1 MKKRTFII
9 SILIFFIALITLYL
23 CVIPA
28 IFSNE
33 KFVNNLLSSMKIKVE
48 SPELRTYLV
57 PKISLNVKK
66 IEIENALEVKN
77 LDTEISFKVKKIIV
91 NRLLAEYV
99 FADVDKLSTLFPAS
113 KGESKKSKIQLDLY
127 DSILGL
133 KESKIL
139 YSLDKNT
146 KFQISSSAFVDN
158 TRKEFRPVHFDIDA
172 KIIKPNKTL
181 SVGIKDKNKVYIQ
194 NKSLNIKDCVFDINK
209 SHVVINAY
217 ASRKKG
223 INLNL
228 SSKNFRIEDV
238 YDIVDSNLIVA
249 NGHEML
255 AFFKDMSGNF
265 DFDLNMTKKDMSG
278 KVRLNKFSTKIIPVN
293 NLPLTLTKG
302 EAVIGKRDIYLKNI
316 EGFYGKNPDNK
327 LTSEG
332 EIKDYTKSCASNIV
346 IKTAVN
352 DEFTKDY
359 LSPIAG
365 IPLKVVGKAGTRIIV
380 RTLYDN
386 IDIEW
391 ASRLAKGSDILVD
404 GASLTP
410 VGYDRAVNSLMHFKN
425 NILDIEKIDYFIAE
439 TINKD
444 SKIKP
449 ILSLHGKV
457 DCNESVPVV
466 RIFGFNI
473 PRPLPSEFLNLFA
486 GQKMFKGGTFYGD
499 ITYLNFH
506 DLPKI
511 KGNIHAEKIRIPS
524 QKIFI
529 KEGKFFTDKE
539 TIHAVANGRFKRS
552 NFEFTG
558 DVLNEMRLPIVIKN
572 VEFSLDKVDVEKLM
586 DSMTQTQTPAPAPAK
601 DDEEDGAVDFDISN
615 LIVEKCVFKLKEGKY
630 KDIDFGNLNAN
641 LTLDKNSVLEIKA
654 RKFNIAEGISSLKV
668 LCDLK
673 KQKYELKLGVKDV
686 DSEKMSAA
694 LLNITRE
701 ISGKASGFIELNTDS
716 TGKLNGLVK
725 FNVKDGTIQK
735 MGLIEYLL
743 KFVALFRNPLVMISP
758 STIGDI
764 VNIPEGKFNSING
777 ELYIKNNC
785 IELLKI
791 KSASPQLSAY
801 IVGCYNL
808 ENSDAILRIYT
819 KFSNKNKGFGGFLRN
834 ISLNSLANRIP
845 LSSRSDEH
853 YYSSELA
860 NLPPIE
866 ADEKD
871 CQIFLTKVDGDIE
884 HNNFI
889 SSLKKIK

>member
-1 MKKRTFII
+1 MF
-9 SILIFFIALITLYL
+9 
-23 CVIPA
+23 PQ
-28 IFSNE
+28 NE
-33 KFVNNLLSSMKIKVE
+33 NKTQSQFN
-48 SPELRTYLV
+48 
-57 PKISLNVKK
+57 
-66 IEIENALEVKN
+66 
-77 LDTEISFKVKKIIV
+77 
-91 NRLLAEYV
+91 
-99 FADVDKLSTLFPAS
+99 
-113 KGESKKSKIQLDLY
+113 LDLY

-133 KESKIL
+133 KEGKIL

-146 KFQISSSAFVDN
+146 NCKISASAFVDN
-158 TRKEFRPVHFDIDA
+158 TKKDFRPVHFDIDA
-172 KIIKPNKTL
+172 EIVKPHKTL
-181 SVGIKDKNKVYIQ
+181 AVGISDKNSVYIQ
-194 NKSLNIKDCVFDINK
+194 NKSLNIKNCVFDVNK

-238 YDIVDSNLIVA
+238 YDIIDSNLIVA

-255 AFFKDMSGNF
+255 AFFKDMTGNF
-265 DFDLNMTKKDMSG
+265 DFDINMTKKDMSG
-278 KVRLNKFSTKIIPVN
+278 KVKLNKFSTKVIPVN
-293 NLPLTLTKG
+293 NLPITLTQG
-302 EAVIGKRDIYLKNI
+302 DAIIGKHDIYLKNI
-316 EGFYGKNPDNK
+316 QGYYGKNPNNK

-346 IKTAVN
+346 IKTTAN

-365 IPLKVVGKAGTRIIV
+365 IPLKIIGKAGTRIIV
-380 RTLYDN
+380 KTLYDK

-391 ASRLAKGSDILVD
+391 ASKLAKGSDILVD
-404 GASLTP
+404 GVSLTP
-410 VGYDRAVNSLMHFKN
+410 VSYDRAVNSLMHFKDN
-425 NILDIEKIDYFIAE
+425 TLDIEKIDYFIAE
-439 TINKD
+439 NINKD

-449 ILSLHGKV
+449 ILSLNGKI
-457 DCNESVPVV
+457 DCSKEVPIV
-466 RIFGFNI
+466 RVFGFNI
-473 PRPLPSEFLNLFA
+473 PNPLPSEFLNLFV
-486 GQKMFKGGTFYGD
+486 GQKMFKGGTFYGEAL
-499 ITYLNFH
+499 YLNFH
-506 DLPKI
+506 AYPKI
-511 KGNIHAEKIRIPS
+511 KGNIKAENIRIPS
-524 QKIFI
+524 QRIFI
-529 KEGKFFTDKE
+529 KEGKFFTDKDNLH
-539 TIHAVANGRFKRS
+539 IVSNGRFKRS

-558 DVLNEMRLPIVIKN
+558 DIFNGVKFPIIIKN
-572 VEFSLDKVDVEKLM
+572 VEFSLDKIDIEKLLQ
-586 DSMTQTQTPAPAPAK
+586 SMNQTETAAPAVTNN
-601 DDEEDGAVDFDISN
+601 DEDGAVDFDISN

-654 RKFNIAEGISSLKV
+654 RKFNIADGISSLKV

-673 KQKYELKLGVKDV
+673 KKKYELKLGVKDV
-686 DSEKMSAA
+686 NSEKMSSS

-701 ISGKASGFIELNTDS
+701 ISGKSSGFIELNTDE
-716 TGKLNGLVK
+716 TMKLNGIMK
-725 FNVKDGTIQK
+725 FDIKDGTIQK
-735 MGLIEYLL
+735 IGLVEYLL

-764 VNIPEGKFNSING
+764 VNIPEGKFNKITG
-777 ELYIKNNC
+777 ELYIKQNM

-791 KSASPQLSAY
+791 KSSSPQLSAY

-819 KFSNKNKGFGGFLRN
+819 KFSNKNKGIGGFLRN

-845 LSSRSDEH
+845 LSSTSDEN
-853 YYSSELA
+853 YYSSELE
-860 NLPPIE
+860 NLPPID

-871 CQIFLTKVDGDIE
+871 CQIFLTKVDGDVE

>member
-1 MKKRTFII
+1 MKKRTFLT
-9 SILIFFIALITLYL
+9 SLLIFFIALMTLYL
-23 CVIPA
+23 CIIPA
-28 IFSNE
+28 IFSSE
-33 KFVNNLLSSMKIKVE
+33 KVVNGILSSMKIRVE
-48 SPELRTYLV
+48 NPRLKTYLT

-66 IEIENALEVKN
+66 IEIENALEIKN
-77 LDTEISFKVKKIIV
+77 LDAEVVFRVRKIVV

-99 FADVDKLSTLFPAS
+99 FADVNKLSELFPAQG
-113 KGESKKSKIQLDLY
+113 KSKKSSIQLDLY

-133 KESKIL
+133 KESRIL
-139 YSLDKNT
+139 YVLDKDT
-146 KFQISSSAFVDN
+146 KFQIATSAFVDN
-158 TRKEFRPVHFDIDA
+158 TRKDFRPVHFDIDA
-172 KIIKPNKTL
+172 KIIKPHKTL
-181 SVGIKDKNKVYIQ
+181 VVGISDKNKVYIQ

-209 SHVVINAY
+209 SQVNINAF

-255 AFFKDMSGNF
+255 AFFDKMSGDFDFNLNMTSKDMSGRV
-265 DFDLNMTKKDMSG
+265 K
-278 KVRLNKFSTKIIPVN
+278 LNKFSTKIIPVN
-293 NLPLTLTKG
+293 NLPLTITKG

-316 EGFYGKNPDNK
+316 EGYYGKNKNNK

-346 IKTAVN
+346 IKTSVN
-352 DEFTKDY
+352 DEFAKDY
-359 LSPIAG
+359 LSSIAG
-365 IPLKVVGKAGTRIIV
+365 IPLKIIGKAGTRIIV
-380 RTLYDN
+380 RTLYDK

-410 VGYDRAVNSLMHFKN
+410 VNYDRAVNSSMHFKD

-439 TINKD
+439 NINKE

-449 ILSLHGKV
+449 ILSLYGKI
-457 DCNESVPVV
+457 DCKEAIPVV
-466 RIFGFNI
+466 RVFGFNI

-486 GQKMFKGGTFYGD
+486 GQKMFKGGNFYGD
-499 ITYLNFH
+499 VTYLNFK
-506 DLPKI
+506 DYPKI
-511 KGNIHAEKIRIPS
+511 KGTLQAENIRIPS
-524 QKIFI
+524 QRIFI

-539 TIHAVANGRFKRS
+539 TLHVVSNGRFKRS

-558 DVLNEMRLPIVIKN
+558 DVFNGIKYPIIIKN
-572 VEFSLDKVDVEKLM
+572 VEFSLDKIDVEKLM
-586 DSMTQTQTPAPAPAK
+586 KSMTQSEPVASTAVN
-601 DDEEDGAVDFDISN
+601 DDEEGAVDFDISN

-654 RKFNIAEGISSLKV
+654 RKFNIADGISSLKV

-686 DSEKMSAA
+686 DSEKMSSS

-701 ISGKASGFIELNTDS
+701 ISGKASGFIELNTDK
-716 TGKLNGLVK
+716 TGKLNGLMKFDVK
-725 FNVKDGTIQK
+725 NGTIQK

-764 VNIPEGKFNSING
+764 VNIPEGNFNSING
-777 ELYIKNNC
+777 ELYIKNNR

-791 KSASPQLSAY
+791 KSSSPQLSAY

-808 ENSDAILRIYT
+808 ENSDAIIRIYT

-845 LSSRSDEH
+845 LSSRADEN
-853 YYSSELA
+853 YYSSELE
-860 NLPPIE
+860 NLPPID

-871 CQIFLTKVDGDIE
+871 CQIFLTKVDGDVE

>member
-1 MKKRTFII
+1 MKKRILIT
-9 SILIFFIALITLYL
+9 SVLIFFIALITLYL
-23 CVIPA
+23 CIIPM

-33 KFVNNLLSSMKIKVE
+33 KIVNNLLSPMKIRIENPK
-48 SPELRTYLV
+48 LKTYLV
-57 PKISLNVKK
+57 PKISINVKR
-66 IEIENALEVKN
+66 IVIENSLDIKN
-77 LDTEISFKVKKIIV
+77 LDTEITFGIKKIIV
-91 NRLLAEYV
+91 NRLLAEYA
-99 FADVDKLSTLFPAS
+99 FADVNKLLELFPS
-113 KGESKKSKIQLDLY
+113 QGNNKKNAFSLDLY

-139 YSLDKNT
+139 YKLDENT
-146 KFQISSSAFVDN
+146 QLQILFSTFVDN
-158 TRKEFRPVHFDIDA
+158 TKKDFRPVHFNIDA
-172 KIIKPNKTL
+172 KFIKPNKTL
-181 SVGIKDKNKVYIQ
+181 SIGIEDKNKVYIQ
-194 NKSLNIKDCVFDINK
+194 NKSLNIKDCIFDIDK
-209 SHVVINAY
+209 SHIVINAY
-217 ASRKKG
+217 ASRQKG

-238 YDIVDSNLIVA
+238 YDIIDSNLIVA

-255 AFFKDMSGNF
+255 VFFKNMNGNF
-265 DFDLNMTKKDMSG
+265 DFDLNMTKKDLSG
-278 KVRLNKFSTKIIPVN
+278 KVKLNKFSTKIIPVN
-293 NLPLTLTKG
+293 NLPLTLTNG
-302 EAVIGKRDIYLKNI
+302 EAIIGKRDILLRNI
-316 EGFYGKNPDNK
+316 EGFYGENSGNK

-346 IKTAVN
+346 IKTSIN
-352 DEFTKDY
+352 NEFTKDY
-359 LSPIAG
+359 LSHIAG
-365 IPLKVVGKAGTRIIV
+365 IPLKIVGQAGTRIIV
-380 RTLYDN
+380 RTLYDK

-410 VGYDRAVNSLMHFKN
+410 VNYDRAVNSLMHFKN
-425 NILDIEKIDYFIAE
+425 NILDIEKIDYYIAE
-439 TINKD
+439 NINKD

-449 ILSLHGKV
+449 ILSLYGKI
-457 DCNESVPVV
+457 DCKEEIPVV
-466 RIFGFNI
+466 KIFGFNI

-486 GQKMFKGGTFYGD
+486 GQKMFKGGTFHGD
-499 ITYLNFH
+499 VTYLNFH
-506 DLPKI
+506 NLPKV
-511 KGNIHAEKIRIPS
+511 KGNIQAENIRIPS

-529 KEGKFFTDKE
+529 KEGTFFTDKE
-539 TIHAVANGRFKRS
+539 TLHVVSNGKFKRS

-558 DVLNEMRLPIVIKN
+558 DVYNGIQYPIIIKN
-572 VEFSLDKVDVEKLM
+572 VEFSLDKIDVEKLM
-586 DSMTQTQTPAPAPAK
+586 NSMTNAESATPNPTK
-601 DDEEDGAVDFDISN
+601 DDDEGAVDFDISN

-654 RKFNIAEGISSLKV
+654 RKFNIADGISSLKV

-686 DSEKMSAA
+686 DSEKMSAS

-701 ISGKASGFIELNTDS
+701 ISGKASGFIELDTDN
-716 TGKLNGLVK
+716 TGKLNGLMKFDVK
-725 FNVKDGTIQK
+725 NGTIQK

-777 ELYIKNNC
+777 ELYIKNNR

-808 ENSDAILRIYT
+808 ENCDAILRIYT
-819 KFSNKNKGFGGFLRN
+819 KFSNKNKGFCGFLRN

-853 YYSSELA
+853 YYSSELE
-860 NLPPIE
+860 NLPPIN